1 MMLRNTPRPIRRK
14 RTPAEKEAIYAQPL
28 RVQYVVIHV
37 NAETFFKVLQHILVD
52 PAARDYGQVRAVAI
66 AYTEECDCW
75 INPEVDQNAPE
86 ARKKIF
92 PGIEDNANPDLYTEK
107 YGYIDVK
114 SPQNKSNIV
123 RNANS
128 ACQQGAIAVI
138 TDLEMADELSHKR
151 IRQITDKIFS
161 EQNRNHHG
169 LPNYTKDTVHWFIKG
184 ILVKYNRPEKK

>member
-1 MMLRNTPRPIRRK
+1 MMLRNNSRPIRRK

-28 RVQYVVIHV
+28 RVQYEVIHV

-75 INPEVDQNAPE
+75 INPEVDQHAPE

-92 PGIEDNANPDLYTEK
+92 PGIADNANPDLYTEK

-114 SPQNKSNIV
+114 SPLRKSNIV
-123 RNANS
+123 SNDNS
-128 ACQQGAIAVI
+128 ACRQGAIAVI
-138 TDLEMADELSHKR
+138 TDLEMADNLSHKH
-151 IRQITDKIFS
+151 ILQITDKIFS
-161 EQNRNHHG
+161 EQNRNHPG
-169 LPNYTKDTVHWFIKG
+169 LPNYTKDELHWFVKG
-184 ILVKYNRPEKK
+184 MLLKYNRPEKK